1 MPVKKLFDSST
12 KRAASSTFKTEFME
26 NQENEF
32 SAEQSLKLITSMIE
46 TTKNSLKDRSHY
58 FLLWGWAVMIASIGQ
73 YFLKVIMN
81 YPNHYLVWWI
91 TPVILIIQI
100 FLIVHDRKV
109 EKVKTFI
116 NEVSAY
122 LWTAIGLSFFAAFFI
137 FSKIGWENC
146 YSFYI
151 ILYGI
156 GTYVS
161 GSLIKFK
168 PLIIGGIIC
177 FPLAA
182 FTAYLSFDYQII
194 MLAVAIL
201 ISYIIPGHLLR
212 LKHKKQNLVNV

>member
-1 MPVKKLFDSST
+1 MH
-12 KRAASSTFKTEFME
+12 

-58 FLLWGWAVMIASIGQ
+58 FLLWGWAVMITCIGQ
-73 YFLKVIMN
+73 YCLKVIMN
-81 YPNHYLVWWI
+81 YPNHYLVWLII
-91 TPVILIIQI
+91 TPVVIIIQI
-100 FLIVHDRKV
+100 FLIVRDRKV

-122 LWTAIGLSFFAAFFI
+122 LWTAIGLSFFATSFI

-146 YSFYI
+146 YSVYI
-151 ILYGI
+151 ILYAI

-182 FTAYLSFDYQII
+182 VTAYLSFDYQII

-212 LKHKKQNLVNV
+212 IKQKKQNLANV

>member
-1 MPVKKLFDSST
+1 
-12 KRAASSTFKTEFME
+12 ME
-26 NQENEF
+26 NHENEF

-58 FLLWGWAVMIASIGQ
+58 FLLWGWAVMIACIGQ